1 MKPFV
6 AIALA
11 LPVFCLACAGAAPL
25 PPKALELNQAGVD
38 ALAAGDLETA
48 DARFSLALEYNPKF
62 VDALT
67 NQGLVELQRGNFER
81 ARELLTRARR
91 LNPDVAQPHHA
102 LGVLA
107 ERERRPDLA
116 SRSYYEAL
124 RVDPGFAPSRANLA
138 HLLYDGGLY
147 EDALLQF
154 KRLVEVAPD
163 VIEARVGLAATL
175 LRLERV
181 TEASQVVAT
190 ALRLAPDHPELA
202 ILCAR
207 LELRRGELDAAI
219 ARLTPLTSGRTD
231 LSVHALAWLAAAE
244 LASNRPRQAVSA
256 AERAIALAPDDALAS
271 FALGVSLKKLGDPAA
286 ERWLERARALSPGV
300 RVALDGEVH

>member
-1 MKPFV
+1 MKLAA
-6 AIALA
+6 AIALT
-11 LPVFCLACAGAAPL
+11 LPLFSLACAGAAPL

-124 RVDPGFAPSRANLA
+124 RVDPGFGPSRSNLA
-138 HLLYDGGLY
+138 HLLYDGGSY
-147 EDALLQF
+147 EEALLQF

-163 VIEARVGLAATL
+163 VIEARVGLAATF
-175 LRLERV
+175 LRLGRV
-181 TEASQVVAT
+181 SEASLVVDT
-190 ALRLAPDHPELA
+190 ARALAPDHPDLV
-202 ILCAR
+202 ILQAR

-219 ARLTPLTSGRTD
+219 ARLTPLTAGRTD
-231 LSVHALAWLAAAE
+231 SSVHALAWLAAAE
-244 LASNRPRQAVSA
+244 LASDRPRRAVTA

-300 RVALDGEVH
+300 RVALEAELH

>member
-1 MKPFV
+1 MEGI
-6 AIALA
+6 ARIALY
-11 LPVFCLACAGAAPL
+11 LPIFCLACAGTAPL
-25 PPKALELNQAGVD
+25 PPKALALNEAGVA
-38 ALAAGDLETA
+38 ALASGDLETA

-81 ARELLTRARR
+81 ARQLLTRARR

-116 SRSYYEAL
+116 SPNYYEAL

-147 EDALLQF
+147 EEALVQF
-154 KRLVEVAPD
+154 RRLVEAAPEAID
-163 VIEARVGLAATL
+163 ARVGLAATL
-175 LRLERV
+175 LHLERV
-181 TEASQVVAT
+181 SEARAVIESALSVA
-190 ALRLAPDHPELA
+190 PEDPQLA
-202 ILCAR
+202 ILAAR
-207 LELRRGELDAAI
+207 LEIRAGEYEAAI
-219 ARLTPLTSGRTD
+219 ARLSPLTHERSE
-231 LSVHALAWLAAAE
+231 LAVHALSWLAAAE
-244 LASNRPRQAVSA
+244 VARGRPREAVAA

-271 FALGVSLKKLGDPAA
+271 YALGIGLKKLGDPAA
-286 ERWLERARALSPGV
+286 DRWLERASALSPGV
-300 RVALDGEVH
+300 RVALDSVR

>member
-1 MKPFV
+1 MKRIA
-6 AIALA
+6 AIALT
-11 LPVFCLACAGAAPL
+11 LPIFAFACTGTAPL
-25 PPKALELNQAGVD
+25 PPKALALNEAGVA

-48 DARFSLALEYNPKF
+48 DARFSLALEYNPNF

-81 ARELLTRARR
+81 ARQLLTRARR

-116 SRSYYEAL
+116 SGNYYEAL
-124 RVDPGFAPSRANLA
+124 RIDPGFAPSRANLA
-138 HLLYDGGLY
+138 HLLYNGGLY

-163 VIEARVGLAATL
+163 VTAAHVGLAATL
-175 LRLERV
+175 LHVERV
-181 TEASQVVAT
+181 AEAT
-190 ALRLAPDHPELA
+190 AVINHALAAAPDDPELS
-202 ILCAR
+202 ILVAR
-207 LELRRGELDAAI
+207 LEIRRGELDAAI
-219 ARLTPLTSGRTD
+219 ARLSPLTHARSD
-231 LSVHALAWLAAAE
+231 LAVHALAWLAAAE
-244 LASNRPRQAVSA
+244 LARGRPHEAVSA

-271 FALGVSLKKLGDPAA
+271 YALGVSLKKLGDASA
-286 ERWLERARALSPGV
+286 QRWLERASALSPGV
-300 RVALDGEVH
+300 QVALDSLR

>member
-1 MKPFV
+1 MKRIA
-6 AIALA
+6 AIALT
-11 LPVFCLACAGAAPL
+11 LPIFCFACAGTAPL
-25 PPKALELNQAGVD
+25 PPKALALNEAGVA

-48 DARFSLALEYNPKF
+48 DARFSLALEYNPNF

-81 ARELLTRARR
+81 ARQLLTRARR

-116 SRSYYEAL
+116 SRDYYEAL

-154 KRLVEVAPD
+154 RRLVEVAPEL
-163 VIEARVGLAATL
+163 ISAHVGLAATL
-175 LRLERV
+175 LHLQRV
-181 TEASQVVAT
+181 TEASEVIES
-190 ALRLAPDHPELA
+190 ALAAVPDDPELA
-202 ILCAR
+202 ILAAR
-207 LELRRGELDAAI
+207 LEIRRGEFAAAI
-219 ARLTPLTSGRTD
+219 ARLSPLTHEHSD
-231 LSVHALAWLAAAE
+231 LAVHALAWLAAAE
-244 LASNRPRQAVSA
+244 LASGRPRRAVGA

-271 FALGVSLKKLGDPAA
+271 YALGISLKKLGDPGAQ
-286 ERWLERARALSPGV
+286 RWLERASALSPGV
-300 RVALDGEVH
+300 RVALDSVR

>member
-1 MKPFV
+1 MRIA

-11 LPVFCLACAGAAPL
+11 LPVFCFACAGSAPL
-25 PPKALELNQAGVD
+25 PAKALDLNRAGVD

-48 DARFSLALEYNPKF
+48 DARFSLALEYNPNF

-81 ARELLTRARR
+81 ARQLLTRARR

-116 SRSYYEAL
+116 SRDYYEAL
-124 RVDPGFAPSRANLA
+124 RVDPGFAPSRSNLA

-147 EDALLQF
+147 EDALVQF

-163 VIEARVGLAATL
+163 AVEAYTGLAATL
-175 LRLERV
+175 LHLERV
-181 TEASQVVAT
+181 DEASEVVGK
-190 ALRLAPDHPELA
+190 ALSVAPDDPELI
-202 ILCAR
+202 ILSAR
-207 LELRRGELDAAI
+207 LQLRRGEFDAAI
-219 ARLTPLTSGRTD
+219 ARLIPLSSGRTD
-231 LSVHALAWLAAAE
+231 LAVHALAWLAAAE
-244 LASNRPRQAVSA
+244 LAAGHVRDALSH
-256 AERAIALAPDDALAS
+256 AERAIQLAPDDALAS
-271 FALGVSLKKLGDPAA
+271 YAVGLSLKKLGDPAA
-286 ERWLERARALSPGV
+286 KRWLERASALSPGV
-300 RVALDGEVH
+300 RLALDSVQ

>member
-1 MKPFV
+1 MTP
-6 AIALA
+6 IALIA
-11 LPVFCLACAGAAPL
+11 LTLPIFCFACAGTAPL
-25 PPKALELNQAGVD
+25 PPKALALNDAGVE

-48 DARFSLALEYNPKF
+48 DARFSLALEYNPNF

-81 ARELLTRARR
+81 ARQLLTRARR

-116 SRSYYEAL
+116 SRNYYEAL
-124 RVDPGFAPSRANLA
+124 RVDPGFGPSRANLA

-147 EDALLQF
+147 EDALVQF

-163 VIEARVGLAATL
+163 VIAAHVGLAATL
-175 LRLERV
+175 LHLERV
-181 TEASQVVAT
+181 SEASAVIEN
-190 ALRLAPDHPELA
+190 ALAAAPTDPELA
-202 ILCAR
+202 ILAAR
-207 LELRRGELDAAI
+207 LELRRAEFEAAI
-219 ARLTPLTSGRTD
+219 ARLSPLTHTRSD
-231 LSVHALAWLAAAE
+231 VAVHALAWLAAAE
-244 LASNRPRQAVSA
+244 VARGRPQEAVSA

-271 FALGVSLKKLGDPAA
+271 YALGISLKKLGDPSA
-286 ERWLERARALSPGV
+286 ERWLARASALSPGV
-300 RVALDGEVH
+300 RVALDSLR